1 MNSSDLFILPLF
13 IDKLNT
19 RNLSIDIFYIGTFI
33 GLSGGF
39 LSMCII
45 AFYKY
50 KKRKLELEAAI
61 FIEVTI

>member
-1 MNSSDLFILPLF
+1 MNSSDLFILPSF

-33 GLSGGF
+33 GLIGGF

-50 KKRKLELEAAI
+50 KKRKLELGSI
-61 FIEVTI
+61 VIEVAL

>member
-1 MNSSDLFILPLF
+1 MNSSDLFILPSF

-39 LSMCII
+39 LIMCII
-45 AFYKY
+45 GFYKY
-50 KKRKLELEAAI
+50 KKRKLELQAI
-61 FIEVTI
+61 VIEVTL

>member
-1 MNSSDLFILPLF
+1 MNSSDLFILPSF

-45 AFYKY
+45 GFYKY
-50 KKRKLELEAAI
+50 KKRKLKLESP
-61 FIEVTI
+61 IEVTL

>member
-1 MNSSDLFILPLF
+1 MNSSELFILPAF

-33 GLSGGF
+33 GLIGGF

-45 AFYKY
+45 GFYKY
-50 KKRKLELEAAI
+50 KKRKLELVSP
-61 FIEVTI
+61 IEVTL

>member
-1 MNSSDLFILPLF
+1 MNNSDLFILPSF

-33 GLSGGF
+33 GLIGGF

-45 AFYKY
+45 GVYKY
-50 KKRKLELEAAI
+50 KKRKLELVSP
-61 FIEVTI
+61 IEVTL

>member
-1 MNSSDLFILPLF
+1 MNSSDLFILPSF

-45 AFYKY
+45 GFYKY
-50 KKRKLELEAAI
+50 KKRKLKLESI
-61 FIEVTI
+61 VFEVTL

>member
-1 MNSSDLFILPLF
+1 MNSSDLFILPSF

-33 GLSGGF
+33 GLIGGF

-45 AFYKY
+45 GVYKY
-50 KKRKLELEAAI
+50 KKRKLELGSI
-61 FIEVTI
+61 VMEVTL